1 VVKRVLVL
9 APNWLGDVV
18 MALPALAA
26 VRKWFAGA
34 HLAVAARASVAPLLS
49 MADGI
54 HEVIVLT
61 GRGDWRDAEGR
72 RADAAHV
79 AAGRFDLS
87 LLLPNSFHAA
97 WLVRQAG
104 VPERWGYRAD
114 LRAVL
119 LTRAAPKPHP
129 PVTQAAYYLALV
141 RALGGPDAP
150 LAARL
155 HAADAQR
162 DAASALLRA
171 NGWAGGPLVA
181 FAPGAAFG
189 PAKRWPPDRVAT
201 AAHRLATDLG
211 ATPVLVGAQGDLDT
225 IAEVLA
231 RYRAL
236 AGAGAEAIDLGGR
249 TDLLTLAGVFTLCA
263 AVVSNDSG
271 AMHVAAAVGVPV
283 TAIFGPTDEH
293 ATAPLPH
300 PSGRQATIVV
310 GQARC
315 RPCLLRLCPIDHR
328 CMTSIDPV
336 RVVEAVT
343 AHVNGDR
350 GPDGPR
356 LQQPPSQQREK
367 EQ

>member
-1 VVKRVLVL
+1 MTGRFQRVVVL

-26 VRKWFAGA
+26 VRRWFGDA

-49 MADGI
+49 MTDGVD
-54 HEVIVLT
+54 EVVVLT
-61 GRGDWRDAEGR
+61 GRGDWRDAGGR
-72 RADAAHV
+72 RDDVAHL
-79 AAGRFDLS
+79 AAGRFDLA

-114 LRAVL
+114 LRAML
-119 LTRAAPKPHP
+119 LTRAVPKPRAS
-129 PVTQAAYYLALV
+129 VTQAGYYLALV
-141 RALGGPDAP
+141 RSLGGPDAP

-155 HAADAQR
+155 NVADTQRHAA
-162 DAASALLRA
+162 STLLRA
-171 NGWAGGPLVA
+171 NGWTGGPLVG

-201 AAHRLATDLG
+201 VASRLAADRG
-211 ATPVLVGAQGDLDT
+211 ATPVFVGAQGDLDT
-225 IAEVLA
+225 IAEVLT

-249 TDLLTLAGVFTLCA
+249 TDLLTLAGVLTFCD

-300 PSGRQATIVV
+300 PSGRAATIVV

-328 CMTSIDPV
+328 CMTSIDPA
-336 RVVEAVT
+336 RVAEAVADQFGPT
-343 AHVNGDR
+343 NPTRPTSPPGD
-350 GPDGPR
+350 
-356 LQQPPSQQREK
+356 QP
-367 EQ
+367 